1 MQLSDADKQYI
12 PQALALL
19 KNEASKNFRI
29 EVTSDSMIF
38 QDEQQEKQDR
48 MDFLS
53 AVSSFIQTALPV
65 GQNAPELT
73 PLLMEMLKF
82 GVTAFR
88 AGKQMEGLIDETA
101 DKFREQAKAQEGQP
115 KPPSPEMQKAQMQMQ
130 GEQAKIQAQS
140 QMKAQEMQMSSQLE
154 MQKLQAQ
161 NELEKAKQEYQAQ
174 ENQLKFRLEAERN
187 AQDREME
194 AKLAQMKMNMERNTA
209 LLLAYVNNGAKI
221 ETARISAGVDDG
233 TLAYADSQDMAQAME
248 HPLAPIANTIAQGN
262 DQMTQTLTALI
273 NTLQQQH
280 EQANRPKTVI
290 RDENG
295 KIQGVM

>member
-1 MQLSDADKQYI
+1 
-12 PQALALL
+12 
-19 KNEASKNFRI
+19 
-29 EVTSDSMIF
+29 
-38 QDEQQEKQDR
+38 

-101 DKFREQAKAQEGQP
+101 DKFREQAKAMEGQP
-115 KPPSPEMQKAQMQMQ
+115 KPPSPEMQKVQM
-130 GEQAKIQAQS
+130 ENQAKTQQLQMFAQI
-140 QMKAQEMQMSSQLE
+140 E

-248 HPLAPIANTIAQGN
+248 HPLAPIANSIAQGN

>member
-1 MQLSDADKQYI
+1 
-12 PQALALL
+12 
-19 KNEASKNFRI
+19 
-29 EVTSDSMIF
+29 
-38 QDEQQEKQDR
+38 
-48 MDFLS
+48 MDFLT

-101 DKFREQAKAQEGQP
+101 DKFREQAKAMEGQP

-130 GEQAKIQAQS
+130 IEQAKLQANQQS
-140 QMKAQEMQMSSQLE
+140 DAAKSQAE
-154 MQKLQAQ
+154 AQKLQMEAQ
-161 NELEKAKQEYQAQ
+161 MEQQKMANQIQLEKAKQEYQAQ

-187 AQDREME
+187 AADREME

-233 TLAYADSQDMAQAME
+233 TQAYNDNENMAQAMD
-248 HPLAPIANTIAQGN
+248 HPMQPVANAISDSNGQMAQVLAQLVDKISK
-262 DQMTQTLTALI
+262 
-273 NTLQQQH
+273 
-280 EQANRPKTVI
+280 PKTVI

-295 KIQGVM
+295 KIVGVQ